1 MKNLKDLLKI
11 LVEKEGS
18 DLHISVNVQ
27 PVIRINGELNVLNDK
42 NKITKDEVKNYAMQ
56 LLGDDYDKYLKAGEF
71 DASYT
76 LNGVGM
82 FRVNV
87 YKERGNDAIAVRNIP
102 SKILS
107 PKELGFPDVF
117 NDLINAKMGLVLV
130 TGPTGSGKSTT
141 VASIINE
148 FNLNTKRHIITL
160 EDPIEYVHKS
170 NKSLINQREIG
181 KDSGSYVAALKAAL
195 REDPD
200 VIFVG
205 EMRDMET
212 ITAAITA
219 AETGHLVLSTLH
231 TIGADKTIDR
241 IIDVFPEHNQTQVRI
256 QLASVLKGVVSQQL
270 LKKKDESGRIPA
282 FEIMTFTPAVQNLIR
297 EGKTHQIQSLIQT
310 GSKYGMITMD
320 KCIIDLYKKG
330 IISYET
336 AVQSS
341 VDKEFV
347 TKMLIL

>member
-11 LVEKEGS
+11 LVEEGAS
-18 DLHISVNVQ
+18 DLHITIDMP
-27 PVIRINGELNVLNDK
+27 PVIRVNGELNVVSDK
-42 NKITKDEVKNYAMQ
+42 KKLTKDEITGYAKE
-56 LLGDDYDKYLKAGEF
+56 LLKENYDKYLEIGEF
-71 DASYT
+71 DTSYT
-76 LNGVGM
+76 LNGVGS
-82 FRVNV
+82 FRINV
-87 YKERGNDAIAVRNIP
+87 YKGNGNDAIAIRNIP
-102 SKILS
+102 LKIPNL
-107 PKELGFPDVF
+107 KELGFPDVF
-117 NDLINAKMGLVLV
+117 DDLINAKRGLVLI

-141 VASIINE
+141 LASIINE
-148 FNLNTKRHIITL
+148 FNLKTTRHIITL
-160 EDPIEYVHKS
+160 EDPIEYVHKN
-170 NKSLINQREIG
+170 NKSIINQREIG
-181 KDSGSYVAALKAAL
+181 RDSKSYVSALKSAL

-200 VIFVG
+200 VILVG
-205 EMRDMET
+205 EMRDAET
-212 ITAAITA
+212 ISTAIMA

-241 IIDVFPEHNQTQVRI
+241 IIDVFEERNKQQIKI
-256 QLASVLKGVVSQQL
+256 QLASVLRGVLSQQL
-270 LKKKDESGRIPA
+270 LKKKDNSGRLPA
-282 FEIMTFTPAVQNLIR
+282 FEVMTVTPAIQNLIR

-310 GSKYGMITMD
+310 GNKYGMITMD